1 MRLFIPPV
9 LFLSLFLLMIGLDR
23 YYPMQEIIA
32 KPYHYIGILPLLIG
46 FLMTTQTARLIKKR
60 DTQISPFGKPRKL
73 IIDGWFKIS
82 RNPIYLG
89 FTLSLLGIWLLLGSL
104 TPIIGYL
111 LFPLIT
117 NFSYIP
123 MEEKNMEEVFGADY
137 LQYKTRVRRWI

>member
-1 MRLFIPPV
+1 
-9 LFLSLFLLMIGLDR
+9 
-23 YYPMQEIIA
+23 MQEIIA
-32 KPYHYIGILPLLIG
+32 KPYHYIGIIPLLIG

-89 FTLSLLGIWLLLGSL
+89 FTLGLLGIWLLLGSL
-104 TPIIGYL
+104 TPIIGCL

-137 LQYKTRVRRWI
+137 V